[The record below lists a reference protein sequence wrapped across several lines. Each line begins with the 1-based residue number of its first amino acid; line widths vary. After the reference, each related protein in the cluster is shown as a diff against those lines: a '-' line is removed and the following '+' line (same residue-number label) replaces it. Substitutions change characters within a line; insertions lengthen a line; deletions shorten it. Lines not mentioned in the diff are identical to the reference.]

1 VVEIFED
8 SKGNLWFGSRV
19 AENDHPD
26 PAHRKGDGG
35 LSRHDG
41 KTIVQHPRIEELSKK
56 EAYAIAEDKAGNIW
70 IGANGLGVYRYD
82 GASFRLFKG
91 TNRMDLTYVMGVQS
105 ILTGRHG
112 MLWFG
117 FSGGGWKATASFM

>member
-1 VVEIFED
+1 MVAAVASCDGQSKPNNLKNDNATPEGSVENALPIDEYVVEIFED

-41 KTIVQHPRIEELSKK
+41 KTIVQHPEIE
-56 EAYAIAEDKAGNIW
+56 
-70 IGANGLGVYRYD
+70 
-82 GASFRLFKG
+82 
-91 TNRMDLTYVMGVQS
+91 
-105 ILTGRHG
+105 
-112 MLWFG
+112 
-117 FSGGGWKATASFM
+117 